1 MIPTDILK
9 EEHRAL
15 ERMLNVFE
23 AALKKSENGEKV
35 QPQVYFDIIEFIKKF
50 GDKCH
55 HGKEEDLLFPAM
67 EIKGFSKQMG
77 PVAVMLYEHTQG
89 RNLVAV
95 MTSAAERYATGDAS
109 ALKDLA
115 LAGRNFIGLLRQHI
129 QKEDNILFVMA
140 DQHFNEVEQNE
151 LLAKFQKVE
160 QENEACASKS
170 KFISTLE
177 SLEKEFIS

>member
-9 EEHRAL
+9 QEHRAL
-15 ERMLNVFE
+15 ERMLDVLE
-23 AALKKSENGEKV
+23 AALKKSENGEQV

-67 EIKGFSKQMG
+67 ETKGFSKQMG

-89 RNLVAV
+89 RNLVDA
-95 MTSAAERYATGDAS
+95 MTGAAERFAEGDTY

-115 LAGRNFIGLLRQHI
+115 AAGRNFAGLLRQHI

-140 DQHFNEVEQNE
+140 DQHLNEDEQSE
-151 LLAKFQKVE
+151 LLTKFQKVE

-170 KFISTLE
+170 KFISTLVR
-177 SLEKEFIS
+177 LEKEFIS

>member
-9 EEHRAL
+9 QEHRAL
-15 ERMLNVFE
+15 ERMLNVLE
-23 AALKKSENGEKV
+23 AALKKSENGEQI

-67 EIKGFSKQMG
+67 ETKGFSKQMG
-77 PVAVMLYEHTQG
+77 PVAVMLYEHMQG
-89 RNLVAV
+89 RNLVAAMAKAV
-95 MTSAAERYATGDAS
+95 ERYAENDSS
-109 ALKDLA
+109 ALKDLSA
-115 LAGRNFIGLLRQHI
+115 NGRNFMELLRQHI

-140 DQHFNEVEQNE
+140 DQHLNEIEQNE

-160 QENEACASKS
+160 QENEVCALKT
-170 KFISTLE
+170 KLISTLE
-177 SLEKEFIS
+177 RLEKEFIS